1 MKLLFLEI
9 LRRLTFTNAVLSDSG
24 QKNYFQEFKVLS
36 FKTVC
41 IFFNKC
47 FSGLTLT
54 SPIRLD
60 RMKMS
65 FHLYKPLQKYSRTL
79 TVVFSC

>member
-24 QKNYFQEFKVLS
+24 QKNYFQVLT

-60 RMKMS
+60 RIKMS
-65 FHLYKPLQKYSRTL
+65 FHLCKPLQKYSRTL

>member
-9 LRRLTFTNAVLSDSG
+9 LRSLTFTNAVLSDSG
-24 QKNYFQEFKVLS
+24 QKNCFQEFKVLT
-36 FKTVC
+36 FKTFC

-60 RMKMS
+60 RIKMS